1 MIRYVYIVVCLFA
14 VLTGFAQKTARIR
27 ELENQRKA
35 ALREIELTDRLLS
48 ETRESTRNSLN
59 RLNLLSQQIEQRR
72 KVVSLLNQQISVID
86 KEIVD
91 IRNEIFSLEKELN
104 TKRSKY
110 GFSIQKL
117 QKHYTAQDKLLFIF
131 SANNFTQSF
140 RRMRYL
146 REYADWQKKQ
156 AIEISGRQQTI
167 KAKWEELEKT
177 RTEKQSLLYVREEET
192 QNLEEEERLQKK
204 EIDELNKKQRQL
216 QDDLKRKQRQAE
228 ALNRQIEKQI
238 AEEVA
243 HAEAEARIS
252 RELEEKSKANNAA
265 NTAAKKPETDN
276 NKRVADSK
284 GGYAMT
290 KEEKQLSDNFAARR
304 GRLPV
309 PVTGQ
314 YSIVSLFGEHQY
326 QDLKYVRIVNNGID
340 IQATTN
346 SEARAVFEGK
356 VTSVFVQRG
365 FNHSVIIR
373 HGNFL
378 TVYSNLN
385 EVYVKQGDQVKARQ
399 TIGKIFTDS
408 ENDNTTI
415 LHFELWKERE
425 KQNPQP
431 WLSR

>member
-1 MIRYVYIVVCLFA
+1 MRRWVYIAFCLFS
-14 VLTGFAQKTARIR
+14 VLTASSQKSAKIR

-35 ALREIELTDRLLS
+35 ALNEIELTSRLLA
-48 ETRESTRNSLN
+48 ETKESAQNSLN
-59 RLNLLSQQIEQRR
+59 RLNLLAQQVQQRK
-72 KVVSLLNQQISVID
+72 KVISLLNQEMNVID
-86 KEIVD
+86 KEIAD
-91 IRNEIFSLEKELN
+91 IRAEIATLEKELS
-104 TKRSKY
+104 TKRTNY
-110 GFSIQKL
+110 GSSIQKL
-117 QKHYTAQDKLLFIF
+117 QKHYTAQDKLLFIL

-156 AIEISGRQQTI
+156 ATEITGRQKAI
-167 KAKWEELEKT
+167 RAKWEELEKV
-177 RTEKQSLLYVREEET
+177 RSEKQSLLYARETEAKA
-192 QNLEEEERLQKK
+192 LEEEEELQQK
-204 EIDELNKKQRQL
+204 EINELNKKQQRL
-216 QDDLKRKQRQAE
+216 QDDLRKKQRQAE

-243 HAEAEARIS
+243 RAEAEARAS
-252 RELEEKSKANNAA
+252 REREDKTKEAADTKKADA
-265 NTAAKKPETDN
+265 

-290 KEEKQLSDNFAARR
+290 REEKRLSDNFASSR
-304 GRLPV
+304 GRLPA

-314 YSIVSLFGEHQY
+314 FSIVSRYGEQQY

-340 IQATTN
+340 IQATAG
-346 SEARAVFEGK
+346 SEARAVFDGK

-365 FNHSVIIR
+365 FNNSVIIR
-373 HGNFL
+373 HGNYL

-385 EVYVKQGDQVKARQ
+385 EVFVKQGDMVKSKQ
-399 TIGKIFTDS
+399 SLGKIFTDS
-408 ENDNTTI
+408 ENDNATI
-415 LHFELWKERE
+415 LHFELWKERD